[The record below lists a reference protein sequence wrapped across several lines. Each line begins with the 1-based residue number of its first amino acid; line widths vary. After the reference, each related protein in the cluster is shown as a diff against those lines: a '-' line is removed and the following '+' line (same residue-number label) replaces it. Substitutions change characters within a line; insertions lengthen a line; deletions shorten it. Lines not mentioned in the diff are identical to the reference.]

1 MHTTKGKGC
10 GPTLTEM
17 SERRNHR
24 NIAAVTRKGQDL
36 VDFGVAPERDET
48 TKEAILTTN
57 QPMGQ
62 NSIRSKSEIMISKC
76 LKIE

>member
-48 TKEAILTTN
+48 TK
-57 QPMGQ
+57 
-62 NSIRSKSEIMISKC
+62 RSDFNNKSTDGSEFHKKQKQDND
-76 LKIE
+76 LKMFEN